1 MKKRKGSLLIAVT
14 LLSVVLLIIMMTIFN
29 LNKKNAELTTYQSD
43 REKAFQVAY
52 IGLEKATEDIETNI
66 QKDLNEKKIKTVTW
80 EYLYNLKTNTQ
91 ITGKPLENKDFYEDG
106 EYKYSFK
113 YNKGQITSIGTYKKS
128 KVTLTA
134 NYAMDYMG
142 LSSNGINYIKAKT
155 PVASLKS
162 VYSYKTQYPMQTWI
176 NKDQS
181 DDRSSEEEI
190 PSGVEIPLP
199 NDRIMTYYDLLNND
213 NPL

>member
-113 YNKGQITSIGTYKKS
+113 
-128 KVTLTA
+128 
-134 NYAMDYMG
+134 
-142 LSSNGINYIKAKT
+142 
-155 PVASLKS
+155 
-162 VYSYKTQYPMQTWI
+162 
-176 NKDQS
+176 
-181 DDRSSEEEI
+181 
-190 PSGVEIPLP
+190 
-199 NDRIMTYYDLLNND
+199 
-213 NPL
+213 